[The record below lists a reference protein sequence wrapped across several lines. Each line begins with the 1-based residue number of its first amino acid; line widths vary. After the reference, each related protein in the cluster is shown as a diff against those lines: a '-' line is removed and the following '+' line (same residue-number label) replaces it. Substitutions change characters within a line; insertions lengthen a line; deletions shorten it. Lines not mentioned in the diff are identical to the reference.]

1 MKNHLHIKR
10 SWVNHPGEDGR
21 HLVVARWEWDPS
33 REAEGR
39 EERET
44 VGWETLLPVPVGEA
58 GWEPDNVN
66 YDYNDNGWEPLV
78 RAGRHQKTLSTAIL
92 LVRAVPLGL
101 ACVVLDL
108 HKAMQ

>member
-10 SWVNHPGEDGR
+10 SWVDHAGEERR

-58 GWEPDNVN
+58 RREPDND
-66 YDYNDNGWEPLV
+66 DYNYNNNGRPGGNLIMIIIIIIMIMGSRV
-78 RAGRHQKTLSTAIL
+78 GT
-92 LVRAVPLGL
+92 
-101 ACVVLDL
+101 
-108 HKAMQ
+108 

>member
-21 HLVVARWEWDPS
+21 HLVVAWWEWEALW
-33 REAEGR
+33 EAEGR

-66 YDYNDNGWEPLV
+66 HDYNDYGEPGGNLMMIIIIIMIMASQV
-78 RAGRHQKTLSTAIL
+78 GT
-92 LVRAVPLGL
+92 
-101 ACVVLDL
+101 
-108 HKAMQ
+108 